1 MAAPVTP
8 ILIGLMA
15 WGVYRRVRRNIG
27 QQPLRPTRIIVS
39 LVVLALVT
47 GLLIVVSLPFPK
59 MLMGIGG
66 GMGLGAGLGFV
77 GLRLTKFET
86 TDQGH
91 FFTPNTHIG
100 IALSLVDVPR
110 YGCGHDCGP
119 GADFSKSADLFDSG
133 ADARL
138 LFCLSNWPVRAYP
151 RQKVVAPMITDVN
164 RTIRLQFPCFPPKR
178 EGTGIELICHLRTIC
193 QAA

>member
-8 ILIGLMA
+8 ILICLMA

-86 TDQGH
+86 TEQGH

-100 IALSLVDVPR
+100 IALSLLLVGRMLYRWWMFQDTAAATTAGQAQIFQSPLTFLILGLTLGYYFVYR
-110 YGCGHDCGP
+110 IGLFVHTHD
-119 GADFSKSADLFDSG
+119 K
-133 ADARL
+133 RL
-138 LFCLSNWPVRAYP
+138 S
-151 RQKVVAPMITDVN
+151 
-164 RTIRLQFPCFPPKR
+164 PP
-178 EGTGIELICHLRTIC
+178 
-193 QAA
+193 